1 MKYLSVCS
9 GIEAATVAWHDMG
22 WNPIGFSE
30 IEKFPSEVLKHHYPL
45 VPNFGDMTKFK
56 EWKIN
61 EPIGLLVGGTP
72 CQSFSV
78 AGLRKGLEDPRGNL
92 ALTYCGI
99 LDHFRPKWFIW
110 ENVPG
115 VLSSNG
121 GRDFGSFLGALAEL
135 GYGFAYRVLDAQYFG
150 VPQRRRRVF
159 VVGCLG
165 NWEAA
170 GKVLFESD
178 CLSRNNPKSRE
189 KRERTSSY
197 SERGIA
203 YGGSDGECAD
213 TVTSKWAKGSGGP
226 SGNECGLFVAHKV
239 YETHPAD
246 SRVKEM
252 GDVCQTV
259 TSRWG
264 TGGGNV
270 PLVHQMGCDVYNH
283 AVTGNVA
290 ATFTRN
296 SGNTNTAGPKVLVQA
311 YSIREDAIA
320 NNFSATPLE
329 VTPALQALRPSV
341 QSHHAQTF
349 IAHAFK
355 IRGGSPV
362 ETGEYGG
369 TPGKAAGKGYLGS
382 DEKAFTL
389 NTTQDQQFLGGASNT
404 QMTTCTWIVNAN
416 AGDYVQIYW
425 STTNANVTIQYY
437 PASGTPTKPST
448 ASVVATLS
456 FVSAPLS

>member
-1 MKYLSVCS
+1 MRYLSVCS
-9 GIEAATVAWHDMG
+9 GIEAATVAWHDLG
-22 WNPIGFSE
+22 WSPVGFSE
-30 IEKFPSEVLKHHYPL
+30 IEKFPSEVLQYHYPT
-45 VPNFGDMTKFK
+45 VKNYGDMTKYK
-56 EWKIN
+56 DWSIDGTVE
-61 EPIGLLVGGTP
+61 LLVGGTP

-99 LDHFRPKWFIW
+99 LDRFRPKWFIW

-115 VLSSNG
+115 VLSSNR

-135 GYGFAYRVLDAQYFG
+135 GYGFAYRVLDAQHFG

-159 VVGCLG
+159 VVGYLG
-165 NWEAA
+165 DWRPAA
-170 GKVLFESD
+170 EVLFESD
-178 CLSRNNPKSRE
+178 CLSRNTKKSRQE
-189 KRERTSSY
+189 GQGVAKDVEVSVGRDGKEPMTFDRQSSGEY
-197 SERGIA
+197 GTDPIA
-203 YGGSDGECAD
+203 STISARDYKSATDL
-213 TVTSKWAKGSGGP
+213 V
-226 SGNECGLFVAHKV
+226 V

-252 GDVCQTV
+252 GETCQTV

-270 PLVHQMGCDVYNH
+270 PLV
-283 AVTGNVA
+283 
-290 ATFTRN
+290 
-296 SGNTNTAGPKVLVQA
+296 QA
-311 YSIREDAIA
+311 YSIREDAKA

-369 TPGKAAGKGYLGS
+369 TPGKAAGKGYLGQ

-389 NTTQDQQFLGGASNT
+389 STSQDQQIFHKSAIRRLTPMECERLQGFPDGYTSIPWRGKEEPPDAPRYKALGNSMAVPCMKWIGQRI
-404 QMTTCTWIVNAN
+404 QMVEN
-416 AGDYVQIYW
+416 
-425 STTNANVTIQYY
+425 
-437 PASGTPTKPST
+437 K
-448 ASVVATLS
+448 
-456 FVSAPLS
+456 